1 VDQIVQLG
9 YRLDKVEINEYYPE
23 IVKMLLARIRQS
35 NAERFALLGFS
46 TPLKW
51 LARILSENSVE
62 FELYDTNET
71 FVGYDCCNKY
81 IKDFSEFACS
91 STPIVI
97 CSEDPIVVKKL
108 ILAIADTD
116 YSENLIIYDTTQ
128 EYNPL
133 RQDEPFKSIIARA
146 EMRARSMISDS
157 QLLDLIQLCK
167 LTSGLTGDVVEF
179 GSLYGGSGAV
189 LAESLSFFGVR
200 KLFLF
205 DTFSG
210 IPKAKYGFDQRWNNS
225 FADNSFA
232 EVRSC
237 FSDLN
242 FVEVV
247 KGDIFKTAD
256 SLTKPLS
263 LIYIGTDTYG
273 SAEYLLD
280 SLWPKLQVGG
290 IVHICDFG
298 SYPNALPITAL
309 CERFEQ
315 MNDSVT
321 SFRTSHCGIYFQ
333 KT

>member
-1 VDQIVQLG
+1 MDQIVELG
-9 YRLDKVEINEYYPE
+9 HRLDKVEVNEYYPD
-23 IVKMLLARIRQS
+23 IVKMLLARIQKSR
-35 NAERFALLGFS
+35 AEQFALLGFS

-51 LARILSENSVE
+51 LARILSENSIE
-62 FELYDTNET
+62 FELYDTNDS

-81 IKDFSEFACS
+81 VKSFSDFES
-91 STPIVI
+91 STTPIVI
-97 CSEDPIVVKKL
+97 CSEDPRMIKESILRIV
-108 ILAIADTD
+108 
-116 YSENLIIYDTTQ
+116 NLGFFGNSVIYDTTQ

-133 RQDEPFKSIIARA
+133 RQDEPFKSIISKA
-146 EMRARSMISDS
+146 EKRARSMISDT

-189 LAESLSFFGVR
+189 LAESLSFFGIR
-200 KLFLF
+200 NLFLF

-210 IPKAKYGFDQRWNNS
+210 IPKAKYGFDERWNNS

-232 EVRSC
+232 EVSSC
-237 FSDLN
+237 FDDLN

-247 KGDIFKTAD
+247 KGDVFNTAE
-256 SLTKPLS
+256 SLSSPLS

-290 IVHICDFG
+290 VVHVCDFG

-309 CERFEQ
+309 CESFERQ
-315 MNDSVT
+315 NSVI

>member
-9 YRLDKVEINEYYPE
+9 HRLDRVEINEYYPD
-23 IVKMLLARIRQS
+23 IVKMLLTRMQKS
-35 NAERFALLGFS
+35 NAQKFALLGFS

-62 FELYDTNET
+62 FELYDTNDL

-81 IKDFSEFACS
+81 IRPFSDFDSCDI
-91 STPIVI
+91 PIVI
-97 CSEDPIVVKKL
+97 CSEDTSVVKDL
-108 ILAIADTD
+108 ILQIAD
-116 YSENLIIYDTTQ
+116 SGFSSNLVIYDTTQ

-133 RQDEPFKSIIARA
+133 RQDEPFKSIISKA

-200 KLFLF
+200 NLFLC

-210 IPKAKYGFDQRWNNS
+210 IPKAKYGFDERWNNS
-225 FADNSFA
+225 FADNSYA
-232 EVRSC
+232 EVSSC
-237 FSDLN
+237 FDDLN

-247 KGDIFKTAD
+247 KGDVFKTAE
-256 SLTKPLS
+256 SLSNPLS
-263 LIYIGTDTYG
+263 LVYIGTDTYG

-280 SLWPKLQVGG
+280 LLWPKLQVGG
-290 IVHICDFG
+290 IVQVCDYG
-298 SYPNALPITAL
+298 SYPNCLPITAL
-309 CERFEQ
+309 CERFERHH
-315 MNDSVT
+315 SLI